1 MKVSVTTLIGVAGLA
16 ASLALGACA
25 TAPNGDYTIFGKD
38 TGVSAAQVL
47 ADEQAAL
54 ATVCPVVVVL
64 NANPPQMSAVQ
75 KTALAQLT
83 SACNAPPTSGVMLAA
98 DILSAYEAI
107 LPLVHK

>member
-1 MKVSVTTLIGVAGLA
+1 MKISVTVMLVAIG
-16 ASLALGACA
+16 LGCVACA

-38 TGVSAAQVL
+38 IGISAAQVL

-54 ATVCPVVVVL
+54 ATVCPAIVVL

-98 DILSAYEAI
+98 DILSAYEA
-107 LPLVHK
+107 LRPLIK